1 MNIVAAFFIGNFWLA
16 VPCIGL
22 VLALDTI
29 HSLSTGGSVIGGYSA
44 LLQALGSSNG

>member
-1 MNIVAAFFIGNFWLA
+1 MNVLIAFVVGNFWFS

-29 HSLSTGGSVIGGYSA
+29 HSLATGGSVIGGYSA
-44 LLQALGSSNG
+44 LLQALGSK